1 MTLLRLDHASRA
13 ANTSRRR
20 KFGFTQDFSARR
32 SRGLHS
38 TDRDGSTDM
47 SHIKFSYGGGEE
59 ALFYRLDRPSL
70 PYF

>member
-1 MTLLRLDHASRA
+1 MTLLRLDYASRA

-32 SRGLHS
+32 SRGLYS

-47 SHIKFSYGGGEE
+47 SHIKFSYGGG
-59 ALFYRLDRPSL
+59 AATVICRLVRPIL

>member
-1 MTLLRLDHASRA
+1 MTLLRLDHASQA

-20 KFGFTQDFSARR
+20 KFGFTQDFSAR
-32 SRGLHS
+32 SRGLYS

-47 SHIKFSYGGGEE
+47 SHIKFLYGGVAETV
-59 ALFYRLDRPSL
+59 FCRLVL

>member
-32 SRGLHS
+32 SRGLYS

-47 SHIKFSYGGGEE
+47 SHIKFSYDGGAET
-59 ALFYRLDRPSL
+59 LFCTLVSPSL